1 MEKKLKRKIAAG
13 LLMASIFTLTPFEQ
27 PKTAEAGWLSD
38 AIGSVIGAATGDKAV
53 RRNSAT
59 KIDKILHQALKKKDY
74 DLARKAI
81 EQGANVNSMFEN
93 TFPIEYELGR
103 MAYGN
108 MDTTMA
114 DFLISKGADIEGWY
128 DGKSRHYY
136 AFMYSDPKVI
146 QYLLDKGLNVNIKGN
161 NNVSLLM
168 QSVIIDTI
176 SREKE
181 KHDLIQNLVNNGADV
196 NARSSN
202 NGCGGALNISRYI
215 YRSGDTAL
223 HAAAYLYDI
232 EAAKILLYAG
242 ANKEIRNKEG
252 KTPLDIAID
261 RGGTEMIKLL
271 MDWQ

>member
-13 LLMASIFTLTPFEQ
+13 LLMASIFTLTPFEK

-74 DLARKAI
+74 DLAGKAI

-103 MAYGN
+103 MMYGN

-114 DFLISKGADIEGWY
+114 DLLISKGADIEGWY

-136 AFMYSDPKVI
+136 AFMYTKPRVI
-146 QYLLDKGLNVNIKGN
+146 KYLIDKGLNVNIKGN
-161 NNVSLLM
+161 CNISLLM
-168 QSVIIDTI
+168 QVVSL
-176 SREKE
+176 EKWLGQE
-181 KHDLIQNLVNNGADV
+181 RLDLIQELVNSGADIGVKCSKEGYGGIV
-196 NARSSN
+196 NVDVA
-202 NGCGGALNISRYI
+202 IRY
-215 YRSGDTAL
+215 REGETAL
-223 HAAAYLYDI
+223 HGAVRNYDI
-232 EAAKILLYAG
+232 EGAKILLYAG
-242 ANKEIRNKEG
+242 ADKNIRNNAG

-261 RGGTEMIKLL
+261 DGKTEMIKLL